1 MKFAVSAILL
11 ALCIGLS
18 HQWVATGGRAYG
30 YGGGYGGGYGAGA
43 YGAGAGY
50 RPYNGY
56 AANTYSGGYNGYAGG
71 GYNGGYNGYA
81 SGYTGGNTGYTGGNT
96 GYNGG
101 YMGGNTGYTGG
112 YNNGYGRK
120 FSFIVSSLSWYRYV
134 LFNFTLKLIKGRAVD
149 SLKNLLKPQK
159 KD

>member
-1 MKFAVSAILL
+1 MKFAVFAILL
-11 ALCIGLS
+11 ALCVGLS
-18 HQWVATGGRAYG
+18 HQWVAAGGRAYG

-56 AANTYSGGYNGYAGG
+56 AANTYSGGYG
-71 GYNGGYNGYA
+71 GGYNGYA
-81 SGYTGGNTGYTGGNT
+81 SGYTGGNTGYAGGNT

-101 YMGGNTGYTGG
+101 YMGGNTGYSGG

-120 FSFIVSSLSWYRYV
+120 FCFIVSSFNLRYRYV
-134 LFNFTLKLIKGRAVD
+134 LFNFTLNLIKGRVVE
-149 SLKNLLKPQK
+149 SLKNLFKPQK